1 MYRQNFLEKMLIL
14 LMFGGLII
22 GGSIYPSIS
31 FSASSSVSGE
41 PLRGEPLRIVIR
53 PRKEKQEIKPLIS
66 PEVQRNIDNSLL
78 KFNWRDIVKSKF
90 LSGYEDTESLQD
102 FGYSTNA
109 MIGKTLRDKERR
121 SDDPDNMLYLKEY
134 RGRQLYS
141 EAPLVIIQPM
151 REIKQGCKD
160 QISGTCGFKR
170 HGQFWLKASLR
181 ELDMSR
187 DRSDNS
193 LVNLIRSLD

>member
-1 MYRQNFLEKMLIL
+1 MYRQKFLEKMLIL
-14 LMFGGLII
+14 LMFSGLII

-31 FSASSSVSGE
+31 FSASSSVS
-41 PLRGEPLRIVIR
+41 GEPLRIVIR

-78 KFNWRDIVKSKF
+78 KFDWRDIFKGQF
-90 LSGYEDTESLQD
+90 LSGYEDTESFQD

-141 EAPLVIIQPM
+141 GAPLVIIQPM

-170 HGQFWLKASLR
+170 HGQFWLKFGLR

-187 DRSDNS
+187 DRFDRS
-193 LVNLIRSLD
+193 LVNLIKSLD

>member
-1 MYRQNFLEKMLIL
+1 
-14 LMFGGLII
+14 MFGGLII

-31 FSASSSVSGE
+31 FSASSSVS
-41 PLRGEPLRIVIR
+41 GEPLRIVIR

-78 KFNWRDIVKSKF
+78 KFNWRDIFKGQF
-90 LSGYEDTESLQD
+90 LSGYEDTESFQD

-121 SDDPDNMLYLKEY
+121 SDDSDNMLFLKEY

-170 HGQFWLKASLR
+170 HGQFWLKVGLR

-187 DRSDNS
+187 DRSDNA
-193 LVNLIRSLD
+193 LVNLIKSLD

>member
-1 MYRQNFLEKMLIL
+1 MYRQKFLEKMLIL

-31 FSASSSVSGE
+31 FSASSSVS
-41 PLRGEPLRIVIR
+41 GEPLRIVIR

-78 KFNWRDIVKSKF
+78 KFNWRDIFKGQF
-90 LSGYEDTESLQD
+90 LSGYEDTESLKK
-102 FGYSTNA
+102 FGYATNG
-109 MIGKTLRDKERR
+109 MIGKTLGDKKRR

-134 RGRQLYS
+134 RGQQLYS

-160 QISGTCGFKR
+160 QITGTCGFKR

-187 DRSDNS
+187 DRFDRS

>member
-1 MYRQNFLEKMLIL
+1 MYRQEFLEKMLIL

-31 FSASSSVSGE
+31 FSASSSVS
-41 PLRGEPLRIVIR
+41 GEPLRIVIR

-78 KFNWRDIVKSKF
+78 KFNWRDIFKGQF
-90 LSGYEDTESLQD
+90 LSGYEDTESFQD

-121 SDDPDNMLYLKEY
+121 SDDSDNMLFLKEY

-170 HGQFWLKASLR
+170 HGQFWLKVGLR

-193 LVNLIRSLD
+193 LVNLIKSLD

>member
-1 MYRQNFLEKMLIL
+1 MYRQKFLEKMLIL

-31 FSASSSVSGE
+31 FSASSSVS
-41 PLRGEPLRIVIR
+41 GEPLRIVIR

-78 KFNWRDIVKSKF
+78 KFNWRDIFKGQF
-90 LSGYEDTESLQD
+90 LSGYEDTESFQD

-121 SDDPDNMLYLKEY
+121 SDDSDNMLFLKEY

-170 HGQFWLKASLR
+170 HGQFWLKVGLR

-187 DRSDNS
+187 DRSDNA
-193 LVNLIRSLD
+193 LVNLIKSLD